1 MNGIYIEYNK
11 LNKHHIEWLDKCGA
25 KWAGIEAK
33 FSKYN
38 PRETHIFFIY
48 LFNKQW
54 VFKQGDVCS
63 VTGETHI
70 LTADEFCKGVA
81 ERLGIEYIP
90 KERYAFTQD
99 EVDAILKDCDDIT
112 TVSGTLTEEYFQ
124 KKLADKL
131 AEHARADAG
140 FPESVV
146 TGTKW
151 VDTKKEV
158 KYKHL
163 RECFHWDEDRYILS
177 ESFDTVIRAVLKDLP
192 QEYVV
197 CSNESFRY
205 GRFGKLA
212 PHDTGNIFQRIGSI
226 SEKVEIVKEGF
237 V

>member
-1 MNGIYIEYNK
+1 MNGIYIEYSK
-11 LNKHHIEWLDKCGA
+11 LKQHDIEWLDNCGA
-25 KWAGIEAK
+25 RWNSGHYFSEIKAIGNNVQFTRNVNDKWAFWQYYGDK
-33 FSKYN
+33 Q
-38 PRETHIFFIY
+38 THC
-48 LFNKQW
+48 Q
-54 VFKQGDVCS
+54 
-63 VTGETHI
+63 
-70 LTADEFCKGVA
+70 TADDFCKGVA
-81 ERLGIEYIP
+81 ERLGIEY
-90 KERYAFTQD
+90 KAER
-99 EVDAILKDCDDIT
+99 
-112 TVSGTLTEEYFQ
+112 TEEYFQ

-140 FPESVV
+140 FP
-146 TGTKW
+146 
-151 VDTKKEV
+151 DTKEEV

-205 GRFGKLA
+205 GRFGELA

-226 SEKVEIVKEGF
+226 TEKVEIVKEGF